1 MPRWWRPFLKLLVMS
16 VALYTGWG
24 LLGRLGLLIAIALLL
39 ITVLLYRTLRRWE
52 GYQPADDL
60 DLLLKRPDLFVRA
73 VDETENEKN
82 APPRARDQRPE
93 EEPEQRWKSNT
104 GENRQA
110 AGAKGAMRIIK
121 GIQP

>member
-1 MPRWWRPFLKLLVMS
+1 MS
-16 VALYTGWG
+16 VALYIGWG

-39 ITVLLYRTLRRWE
+39 ITVSVYSTLRRWE

-60 DLLLKRPDLFVRA
+60 DLLLKRPDLFVRV

-93 EEPEQRWKSNT
+93 EEPEQRWESNT